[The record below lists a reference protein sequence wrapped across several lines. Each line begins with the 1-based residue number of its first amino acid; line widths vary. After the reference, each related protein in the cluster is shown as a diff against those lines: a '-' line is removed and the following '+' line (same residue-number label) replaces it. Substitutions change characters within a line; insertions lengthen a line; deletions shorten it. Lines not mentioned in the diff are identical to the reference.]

1 MRISIPVLIITST
14 LIQARVLPIIKSK
27 ERNAMNKVFILVIF
41 TSALS
46 RTLIEEK
53 HKIIPKIRH
62 LPVIDAIWD
71 N

>member
-1 MRISIPVLIITST
+1 
-14 LIQARVLPIIKSK
+14 
-27 ERNAMNKVFILVIF
+27 MNKVFILVIF

-53 HKIIPKIRH
+53 HKIIPKSRY